1 MPIPTPQ
8 PDGDSRTFPLP
19 TRMAA
24 AVEEM
29 SHDFEIDSAADDEDV
44 WVLSIRLEF
53 ADH

>member
-19 TRMAA
+19 TRMVA

-29 SHDFEIDSAADDEDV
+29 TDDFELDSGADDDEV
-44 WVLSIRLEF
+44 WVLSMTLEF

>member
-8 PDGDSRTFPLP
+8 PDGDSRILPLP
-19 TRMAA
+19 TRMVA

-29 SHDFEIDSAADDEDV
+29 SDDFEMDTASDDEDV

-53 ADH
+53 ADQ